1 MFHFVCKPADPNLD
15 PKIIAGEAFDL
26 EKPFLVVLEKWT
38 KAGSAPHW
46 HFHGHRNPLI
56 ESEKSRKNWI
66 KLKNQSHSKRQL
78 VDNCKP
84 FAARLKRCDEMGFAY
99 CMKQEDTE
107 VVYTSFD
114 DTELEEWREKSEE
127 YVSEKK
133 AEMPNWVR
141 ERLPKRKMSPE
152 ELHSEWRWHAGHYYL
167 ENKDSFPPRFQANVL
182 WGMAT
187 TTGASTAVKKYV
199 FERI

>member
-15 PKIIAGEAFDL
+15 PKLLAAEAFDL

-38 KAGSAPHW
+38 KAGASPHW

-56 ESEKSRKNWI
+56 ENEKSRKNWI

-78 VDNCKP
+78 VENCKP
-84 FAARLKRCDEMGFAY
+84 FAARLSRCDDMGFAY
-99 CMKQEDTE
+99 CMKQEDND

-114 DTELEEWREKSEE
+114 QEELDEWREKSAE
-127 YVSEKK
+127 YVKEKK
-133 AEMPNWVR
+133 EEMPTWVR
-141 ERLPKRKMSPE
+141 ERLPKRPLDPP
-152 ELHSEWRWHAGHYYL
+152 ELHSEWRYLALEYYT
-167 ENKDSFPPRFQANVL
+167 EMEKQPPPRNQANLL

-187 TTGASTAVKKYV
+187 TIGASTATKRYV
-199 FERI
+199 SERI